1 MATAASL
8 LGWWLLI
15 LGVGNGMFRVVQQP
29 ENRGKGAKLIFMGV
43 AWCVLLQVLASF
55 MGGAAS

>member
-15 LGVGNGMFRVVQQP
+15 LGVGNGIFRVVQQP
-29 ENRGKGAKLIFMGV
+29 DNRGRGAKLIFMGV
-43 AWCVLLQVLASF
+43 VWCVLLQVLAGF
-55 MGGAAS
+55 IGGATS